1 MGSRLHELIQRRST
15 QRSIVLQS
23 AMLNRYLTSR
33 VTGRIECRNTTME
46 RQRGA
51 RNSPVQPFVRLKHVR
66 CLAPPSPTLQA
77 KPCLLTG
84 QPTLFSPPS
93 HSRLTTLKARGH
105 LELLKEPQRKPNAP
119 RSLPPPTLILTTFFP
134 GTSLLLNVK
143 DDNSFP
149 LLALYAP
156 FSSFSILPL
165 RRRIP

>member
-1 MGSRLHELIQRRST
+1 MPQHNHGKAT
-15 QRSIVLQS
+15 
-23 AMLNRYLTSR
+23 
-33 VTGRIECRNTTME
+33 
-46 RQRGA
+46 RGTK
-51 RNSPVQPFVRLKHVR
+51 QPCPAVCEAKTRAVPG
-66 CLAPPSPTLQA
+66 PPSPTLQA

-149 LLALYAP
+149 SLALYAP
-156 FSSFSILPL
+156 FLLFYSSLAAADSLIRVAPT
-165 RRRIP
+165 